1 MKISTK
7 EINNINNTI
16 YAFGTKAKIQT
27 QLATEFQSATGNNVT
42 AGAFCTPIT
51 ITRIQEAIKKLET
64 NFSYNCCQSNCNSTS
79 TKCQYTVCQYTTC
92 QSFSTSCQTQCKN
105 C

>member
-1 MKISTK
+1 MKASDINK
-7 EINNINNTI
+7 INNSI
-16 YAFGTKAKIQT
+16 YSYATKAKIPS
-27 QLATEFQSATGNNVT
+27 QLATEFQSATGNNVA
-42 AGAFCTPIT
+42 AGDYCQPIT
-51 ITRIQEAIKKLET
+51 INRIKDAINKLES

-92 QSFSTSCQTQCKN
+92 QSFSTSCQTQCIN